1 MGRLCIG
8 INLVGAHSVLRGEG
22 DGPTV
27 VLGRGSPKQVLAFST
42 ANGED
47 RSRLDKCGLKLK
59 TKPFTLNRFS
69 ESCAARD
76 S

>member
-1 MGRLCIG
+1 MG
-8 INLVGAHSVLRGEG
+8 
-22 DGPTV
+22 
-27 VLGRGSPKQVLAFST
+27 LGRGSPKQVLTFS

-59 TKPFTLNRFS
+59 TKPFTFNRVS